1 MKREY
6 PKHPIPG
13 IGVVVFKE
21 DHVLLIRR
29 NKPPKEDEWSIPGG
43 AQDLGETL
51 LDCARREVR
60 EETGIEI
67 ENITLLKAVDF
78 IDKDENNDIRFHYS
92 LIDYMADY
100 KSGDLVA
107 GDDAFDAKWVHID
120 DFKSYNLWQE
130 TIMLIE
136 DAIVHRR
143 SQK

>member
-6 PKHPIPG
+6 PKRPIPG
-13 IGVVVFKE
+13 VGVVVFNGEKI
-21 DHVLLIRR
+21 LLIKR
-29 NKPPKEDEWSIPGG
+29 NKEPKAAEWSIPGG

-51 LDCARREVR
+51 TECAMREVN
-60 EETGIEI
+60 EETGIKI
-67 ENITLLKAVDF
+67 ENITLLKAVDY

-107 GDDAFDAKWVHID
+107 GDDVLDAKWVHIN

-130 TIMLIE
+130 TIDLIE

-143 SQK
+143 SK